1 VRKSLGIGAI
11 VAGLVGFLGA
21 GTIFAASS
29 SNILVSAFLS
39 LCALLSIALG
49 IVAWRQKGEI
59 FNYAPLL
66 ATSGIAGAVV
76 GMALIALAL
85 N

>member
-1 VRKSLGIGAI
+1 MRKSLGIGAI

-21 GTIFAASS
+21 GTLYSS
-29 SNILVSAFLS
+29 SGSNIMVSAFIV
-39 LCALLSIALG
+39 LCAILSIALG
-49 IVAWRQKGEI
+49 VVAWRQKGEV
-59 FNYAPLL
+59 FSYTPLL

-76 GMALIALAL
+76 GMALMVMAL